1 MPLTSSLSL
10 MTFSSRYSTS
20 RFSAILVVQF
30 SRLLVT
36 SICRL
41 LKLFSA
47 SSTACT
53 EDFVSRYGSTIYA
66 AAASR
71 FSFKNS
77 IENKNQFQFNFFFFL
92 SVFGLSSAL
101 FLSFFFLKCL
111 TDKLENSWKARG
123 TWHASARGQGLSRS
137 AVTPQS
143 PETSIRSLIVSSSL
157 SIYRQAAQIA
167 CFYLWTQL
175 DSTRCDARLEAASAA
190 KRIF

>member
-1 MPLTSSLSL
+1 MRNTSFWVGELHLPLTSSLSL

-20 RFSAILVVQF
+20 RFSAMLVVQF

-66 AAASR
+66 AAATR

-77 IENKNQFQFNFFFFL
+77 IENKNQFQFNFFF
-92 SVFGLSSAL
+92 
-101 FLSFFFLKCL
+101 LSFSFLFVFCALSKFLLPQVSDWQVGKFVESPWHVARICL
-111 TDKLENSWKARG
+111 WPGSVAFCRHTAESRDQHKVSH
-123 TWHASARGQGLSRS
+123 TLS
-137 AVTPQS
+137 
-143 PETSIRSLIVSSSL
+143 L
-157 SIYRQAAQIA
+157 
-167 CFYLWTQL
+167 YL
-175 DSTRCDARLEAASAA
+175 
-190 KRIF
+190 

>member
-20 RFSAILVVQF
+20 RFSAMLVVQF

-66 AAASR
+66 AATQR
-71 FSFKNS
+71 CSFKNS
-77 IENKNQFQFNFFFFL
+77 IENKNQFQFKFFLFL
-92 SVFGLSSAL
+92 SVFGLSSAP
-101 FLSFFFLKCL
+101 FLSFCFLKCL

-123 TWHASARGQGLSRS
+123 TWHASACGQGLSRS
-137 AVTPQS
+137 AATPQRVQ
-143 PETSIRSLIVSSSL
+143 TSIGSLSL
-157 SIYRQAAQIA
+157 SIDKLRKLPAFIYG
-167 CFYLWTQL
+167 LN
-175 DSTRCDARLEAASAA
+175 STRCDARLEATSAA

>member
-1 MPLTSSLSL
+1 

-20 RFSAILVVQF
+20 RFSAMLVVQF

-66 AAASR
+66 AAATR

-123 TWHASARGQGLSRS
+123 TWHASACGQGLSRS

-143 PETSIRSLIVSSSL
+143 PDQHKVSHTLFLSL

-175 DSTRCDARLEAASAA
+175 DSTRCDAQLEAASAA

>member
-1 MPLTSSLSL
+1 

-20 RFSAILVVQF
+20 RFSAMLVVQF

-66 AAASR
+66 TATR
-71 FSFKNS
+71 CSFKNS
-77 IENKNQFQFNFFFFL
+77 IENKNQFQFNFFLFL
-92 SVFGLSSAL
+92 SVFGLSSAA

-123 TWHASARGQGLSRS
+123 TWHASACGQGLSRS
-137 AVTPQS
+137 AATPQS
-143 PETSIRSLIVSSSL
+143 PDQHRVSLTLSL
-157 SIYRQAAQIA
+157 SIDKLRKLPAFIYG
-167 CFYLWTQL
+167 LN
-175 DSTRCDARLEAASAA
+175 STRLEAASAA